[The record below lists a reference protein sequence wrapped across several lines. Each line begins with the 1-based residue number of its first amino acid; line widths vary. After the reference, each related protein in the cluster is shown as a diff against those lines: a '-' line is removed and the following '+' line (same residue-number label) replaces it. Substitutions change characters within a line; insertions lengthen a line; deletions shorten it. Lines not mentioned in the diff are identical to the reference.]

1 MNRMLQWLRN
11 RKINELVEK
20 ARVFIHENYREPP
33 ETSSEI
39 SSGNRY
45 SLRTGRDRLQEYSH
59 DAGPQISHS
68 NSEAPDSKP
77 EEEQAQYSPKKP
89 QGQQSDAH
97 DRYSRRDNYNS
108 LSIDRAV
115 RSLSSTDSPARVLQV
130 IEGNTDMS
138 FVDKMLEYIN
148 IKHLRDSAVYKAAQ
162 VDRRLF
168 SKIVSDR
175 TYKPA
180 KDTCIALSLVL
191 QLSLSEANDILSRA
205 GYVLS
210 HSSKRDVIIE
220 YFFRERIYNL
230 NEVNE
235 ILFRLEQKLIGR

>member
-45 SLRTGRDRLQEYSH
+45 SLRTGRDRLQEYSR
-59 DAGPQISHS
+59 DAGPQISRR
-68 NSEAPDSKP
+68 NSEAPDSRP
-77 EEEQAQYSPKKP
+77 EEEQTQYSPKKP

-115 RSLSSTDSPARVLQV
+115 RSLSSTDSPARVLQA

-180 KDTCIALSLVL
+180 KDTCIALSLAL